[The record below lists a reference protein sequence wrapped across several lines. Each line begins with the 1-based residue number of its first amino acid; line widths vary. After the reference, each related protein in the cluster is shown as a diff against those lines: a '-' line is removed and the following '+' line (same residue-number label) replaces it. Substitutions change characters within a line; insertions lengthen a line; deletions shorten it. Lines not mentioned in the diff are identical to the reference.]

1 MDYSCRFMEKYKIV
15 SADSMGEY
23 MTTQFEIRS
32 VAVVLPTFNERNN
45 IEQMV
50 GDVSAFAAENPH
62 YRFLFVDDASN
73 DGTAEILGAT
83 MRGQKQSNIS
93 FFGSDK
99 NRGKGNAVRTGLEK
113 VEADVFCFID
123 SDLAYSLDHL
133 KLLEEGLRTSDVVIG
148 SRRLS
153 PSKGIRPSLRRRML
167 GETFNRLARIIL
179 NLPFRDTQA
188 GLKGFRFRAAQRI
201 FAKSSIPGFGFD
213 VELLFLAR
221 KFGYSISE
229 VAVNVSDR
237 HSYKKGKLKLM
248 KDSVI
253 MFFNLLLI
261 RVRNFA
267 GRYYD

>member
-1 MDYSCRFMEKYKIV
+1 MEKYKIL
-15 SADSMGEY
+15 SADSKREH
-23 MTTQFEIRS
+23 MTTQFEIHS
-32 VAVVLPTFNERNN
+32 VAVILPTFNERNN

-50 GDVSAFAAENPH
+50 GEVSVFAAENPH

-73 DGTAEILGAT
+73 DGTDEILGAT
-83 MRGQKQSNIS
+83 VKGQKQSNIS
-93 FFGSDK
+93 FFRCDK
-99 NRGKGNAVRTGLEK
+99 NRGKGNAVRTGFER

-123 SDLAYSLDHL
+123 SDLAYSPDHL
-133 KLLEEGLRTSDVVIG
+133 KLLEEGLRTSDIVIG

-153 PSKGIRPSLRRRML
+153 SGRVRRPSLRRRML
-167 GETFNRLARIIL
+167 GETFNRLARVIL
-179 NLPFRDTQA
+179 NLPFHDTQA
-188 GLKGFRFRAAQRI
+188 GLKGFRFQAAQRI
-201 FAKSSIPGFGFD
+201 FGKSSIPGFGFD

-229 VAVNVSDR
+229 VPVNVSDR

-261 RVRNFA
+261 RLRNFA
-267 GRYYD
+267 GSYYD

>member
-1 MDYSCRFMEKYKIV
+1 
-15 SADSMGEY
+15 
-23 MTTQFEIRS
+23 MTTRFEIRS
-32 VAVVLPTFNERNN
+32 VAVILPTFNERNN

-50 GDVSAFAAENPH
+50 GEVGAFVAENPH
-62 YRFLFVDDASN
+62 YHFLFVDDASS
-73 DGTAEILGAT
+73 DGTVEVLGAAVQAQQQ
-83 MRGQKQSNIS
+83 RNIA
-93 FFGSDK
+93 FFRYEQ
-99 NRGKGNAVRTGLEK
+99 NRGKGNAVKTGFERI
-113 VEADVFCFID
+113 EADAFCFID

-133 KLLEEGLRTSDVVIG
+133 KLVEEGLRTSDVVIG

-153 PSKGIRPSLRRRML
+153 AGSGVRTSLRRRVL

-188 GLKGFRFRAAQRI
+188 GLKGFRFEAARRI
-201 FAKSSIPGFGFD
+201 FEKSSIPGFGFD

-221 KFGYSISE
+221 NFGYSISE
-229 VAVNVSDR
+229 IPVNVSER

-261 RVRNFA
+261 RGKNFA
-267 GRYYD
+267 GTYHD